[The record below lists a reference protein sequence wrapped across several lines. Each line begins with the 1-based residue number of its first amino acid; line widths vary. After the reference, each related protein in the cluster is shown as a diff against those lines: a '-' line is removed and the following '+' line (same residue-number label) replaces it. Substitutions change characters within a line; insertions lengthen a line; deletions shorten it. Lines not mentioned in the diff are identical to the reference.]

1 MGVGLVALGPGRFYG
16 SGLPRPRYFSD
27 VKLNDER
34 VDPPASVLDP
44 LLTWANEAHWSMGG
58 LSFQRYRLQGR
69 IEGSIKK
76 LRAQH
81 DRSDRKKRAA
91 AKIRISGV
99 KPTSPKSPDSL
110 PAESS
115 EEIGEETAAV
125 MPPPKKK
132 RARKLIDEFEMVAA
146 KEKSQTPNKPLV
158 NPVVPK
164 DSPKKAKKDDAVD
177 VVSSRTRSRKLS
189 TGKKEVV
196 SPTVAGP
203 LPRRTSPRNA
213 LPK

>member
-27 VKLNDER
+27 VKFNDER

-76 LRAQH
+76 LREHH

-91 AKIRISGV
+91 AKIRISVV

-115 EEIGEETAAV
+115 EEICQETAAV
-125 MPPPKKK
+125 TPLPKKKK

-146 KEKSQTPNKPLV
+146 EEKSQTRKPLV
-158 NPVVPK
+158 NPAVPK
-164 DSPKKAKKDDAVD
+164 NSPKKAKKDDAVD

-189 TGKKEVV
+189 TGKKEDG